1 MMASPC
7 GRLVLAGGPLSF
19 FGLRY
24 RNLSS
29 SYDYTILP
37 FHIQASEAMNPEDDM
52 DMPMSGDGEASEN
65 KADMEPPKDEKRT
78 YQKPLKIRG
87 SFDDA
92 LRVIVG
98 KPRAEK

>member
-1 MMASPC
+1 
-7 GRLVLAGGPLSF
+7 
-19 FGLRY
+19 
-24 RNLSS
+24 
-29 SYDYTILP
+29 
-37 FHIQASEAMNPEDDM
+37 MNSEDDM
-52 DMPMSGDGEASEN
+52 DMPMSGDGEVSEN
-65 KADMEPPKDEKRT
+65 KADTKPRKDGKRT

>member
-1 MMASPC
+1 
-7 GRLVLAGGPLSF
+7 
-19 FGLRY
+19 
-24 RNLSS
+24 
-29 SYDYTILP
+29 
-37 FHIQASEAMNPEDDM
+37 MNDEPDM
-52 DMPMSGDGEASEN
+52 PMPMSGDGEASEN
-65 KADMEPPKDEKRT
+65 KADTEPPKDGKRT